1 MSINKDIVII
11 SFMEEIVN
19 LIGSE
24 SPASDITDKI
34 KDVLYNKAYE
44 RIDNYRTNVAS
55 SLFDNENEIEDEE

>member
-1 MSINKDIVII
+1 LSINKNIDII

-34 KDVLYNKAYE
+34 KDVLYAKASE
-44 RIDNYRTNVAS
+44 RIDDYRTDVAT
-55 SLFDNENEIEDEE
+55 SLFDNENTVEDEE

>member
-19 LIGSE
+19 LIGSK

-34 KDVLYNKAYE
+34 KDALYNKASE

>member
-1 MSINKDIVII
+1 MSINKNIDII

-34 KDVLYNKAYE
+34 KDVLYAKASE
-44 RIDNYRTNVAS
+44 RIDDYRADVSS
-55 SLFDNENEIEDEE
+55 SLFDNENSVEDEE